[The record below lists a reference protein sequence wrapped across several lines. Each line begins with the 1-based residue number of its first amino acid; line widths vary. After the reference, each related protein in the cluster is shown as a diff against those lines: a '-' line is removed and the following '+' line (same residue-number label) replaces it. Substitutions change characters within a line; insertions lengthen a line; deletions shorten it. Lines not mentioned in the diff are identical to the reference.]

1 MLTKKTPM
9 RMCVACRQMKPKSE
23 LIRIVRTPD
32 GEIKPFAGNK
42 ENGRGAYI
50 CASAACLKKAEKSGA
65 LTRALDAAVSESVYE
80 ELKKGCEEREG

>member
-1 MLTKKTPM
+1 MQTKKTPM
-9 RMCVACRQMKPKSE
+9 RMCVACRQQKPKSE
-23 LIRIVRTPD
+23 LIRIVRTPE

-50 CASAACLKKAEKSGA
+50 CAATACIEKAAKSGA
-65 LTRALDAAVSESVYE
+65 LKRALDAAVNESVYA

>member
-1 MLTKKTPM
+1 
-9 RMCVACRQMKPKSE
+9 MCVACRQQKPKSE

-50 CASAACLKKAEKSGA
+50 CASVDCVKKAAKSGA
-65 LTRALDAAVSESVYE
+65 LSRALDTAVGEAVYE
-80 ELKKGCEEREG
+80 ELEKGCEKRDV